1 MEDAEYDVGDE
12 AELAQDT
19 SISDLL
25 LRNNEEDEDT
35 NSQIWDVDV
44 GSLLDGLLG
53 PSPPPIIEES
63 ETKADIKEFDLV
75 NWVCKILLEYGK
87 DGRIQGA
94 TLGQC
99 LAKQNKVYLKEIKK
113 RYGTLQKLLLKY
125 PRKFKV
131 ENDAPQN
138 HVYLCEEVLNVSS
151 AENGGCSESNSS
163 VVLPNLN
170 EDASPAFPNSQ
181 SVRSDTS
188 QEIIVVVNNAVNI
201 LNSVKEKKMKASSLA
216 NKLINVIGKQKMKF
230 IKKKC
235 GGLLNVLEA
244 EANTFRVIRFPKD
257 DYVELDENAKVIG
270 RQLLNEGEGDST
282 TSIDQRKQNSKYLEP
297 EKKSKKLSL
306 EVPTKCLH
314 VPNVPPSVGK
324 AELLKIFEAYGK
336 VEYIRVVKNKNH
348 KHRRMAFISYFAID
362 DATVCRQNLCKH
374 RKIFRHNLKY
384 GKIST

>member
-1 MEDAEYDVGDE
+1 MDDTEYDEEDL
-12 AELAQDT
+12 ADLAQDT

-25 LRNNEEDEDT
+25 LRNNEEDEGA

-53 PSPPPIIEES
+53 PSPPPPVEENKTQVDIEES
-63 ETKADIKEFDLV
+63 DLV
-75 NWVCKILLEYGK
+75 NSICKILLKYGK

-125 PRKFKV
+125 PRNFKV
-131 ENDAPQN
+131 ESDAPQN
-138 HVYLCEEVLNVSS
+138 HVLLCEKVFNVPSLKS
-151 AENGGCSESNSS
+151 DDGNSS
-163 VVLPNLN
+163 KSSIVLPNLT
-170 EDASPAFPNSQ
+170 EDASAALPKPLDAQ
-181 SVRSDTS
+181 SDKS

-230 IKKKC
+230 IKRKC

-244 EANTFRVIRFPKD
+244 EADKFRIIRVPKD
-257 DYVELDENAKVIG
+257 DYVELNEKIKVNV
-270 RQLLNEGEGDST
+270 REPLGEGGADT
-282 TSIDQRKQNSKYLEP
+282 TIGIDPKKTGAKILEANSKQVSSEA
-297 EKKSKKLSL
+297 
-306 EVPTKCLH
+306 PTKCLH

-336 VEYIRVVKNKNH
+336 VEYIKVVKNKNH

-362 DATVCRQNLCKH
+362 DAALCRQNLCKH
-374 RKIFRHNLKY
+374 RKIFRNNLRY
-384 GKIST
+384 GKKST